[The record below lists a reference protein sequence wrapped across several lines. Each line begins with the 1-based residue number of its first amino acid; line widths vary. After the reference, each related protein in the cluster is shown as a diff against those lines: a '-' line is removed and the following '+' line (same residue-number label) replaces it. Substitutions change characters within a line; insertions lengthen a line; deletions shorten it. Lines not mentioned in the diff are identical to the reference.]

1 MTRKKLSQNEDEFIK
16 GAVQPASQPAAKATP
31 KTQSKDEILNQILQP
46 APPAPK
52 EPQIRF
58 TVDMSLQLHR
68 RLSVAAAKAGKSKAD
83 IVREVLNTVLPSEQ

>member
-1 MTRKKLSQNEDEFIK
+1 MTRKKLNDNEADFIK
-16 GAVQPASQPAAKATP
+16 GSANPTAAPATP
-31 KTQSKDEILNQILQP
+31 TTQQTKEDILSQILQP

-58 TVDMSLQLHR
+58 TVDMDLGLHR